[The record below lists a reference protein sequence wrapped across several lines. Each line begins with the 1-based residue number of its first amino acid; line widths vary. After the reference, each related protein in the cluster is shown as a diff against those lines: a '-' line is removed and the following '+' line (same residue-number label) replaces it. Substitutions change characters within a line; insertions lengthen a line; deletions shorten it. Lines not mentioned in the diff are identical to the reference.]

1 VQIPAKRAARQLL
14 LVTSPGGFAVTK
26 PYGTLRL
33 QRLTADEPISFALTP
48 CSSGIAMTAID
59 EKLLEERLTALESAR
74 TWSPRLVSKL
84 ESHIRSASD
93 VELLRINPLKF
104 AADKSLK
111 EEEAID
117 LFLHAA
123 ALGLFEMTWIL
134 ICPICSCV
142 IDSFRALKNLRSH
155 CRCNHCHVDLVAAL
169 DDMIAIT
176 FTVNPA
182 IRRIAYHDPETLS
195 VEDYL
200 LRYRSA
206 NEGLIPDG
214 TPFVKMREMLI
225 RALAYVEPGKT
236 TALEVNAEAGA
247 LHGSSSDSNAGID
260 FIVDP
265 ALPPGEQRIAVR
277 LDFESSTPN
286 TGTVAPGKVIFELT
300 NVADKRF
307 DFGVLQLPPGVE
319 RPPPLTFAP
328 FLSGKRLLTTQTFRD
343 LFRSEVTRG
352 SEGLGVK
359 DIALL
364 FTDLKGSTA
373 LYDRIGDLNAF
384 ALVQQHFDRLQ
395 EVTVRHNGAI
405 IKTIGDAVMAAFL
418 KPADAV
424 QAALDMR
431 SEIASFN
438 ERQPDKALILKIGV
452 HTGAAIAVT
461 LNDRLDYFGQ
471 TVNIAARVQNLAD
484 ADEIFVSQDVYDA
497 DDVRDRLAVFAVEP
511 RTAQLRGVQQELPV
525 FRIRAA
531 AAA

>member
-1 VQIPAKRAARQLL
+1 MAGV
-14 LVTSPGGFAVTK
+14 
-26 PYGTLRL
+26 
-33 QRLTADEPISFALTP
+33 
-48 CSSGIAMTAID
+48 D
-59 EKLLEERLTALESAR
+59 EKLLEERLTELESAR

-93 VELLRINPLKF
+93 TELLRINPIKF
-104 AADKSLK
+104 ATDKSLS

-117 LFLHAA
+117 LFLYAA

-155 CRCNHCHVDLVAAL
+155 CRCTHCHLDLVAAL

-182 IRRIAYHDPETLS
+182 IRRIAYHDPQTLS
-195 VEDYL
+195 AEDYL
-200 LRYRSA
+200 FRYRSA

-214 TPFVKMREMLI
+214 TPFVKMREMLN
-225 RALAYVEPGKT
+225 RGLAYIEPGKT
-236 TALEVNAEAGA
+236 TVFEIIAEAGA
-247 LHGSSSDSNAGID
+247 LHGSSSDSDAGIL

-265 ALPPGEQRIAVR
+265 ALPPGEQRIAIR
-277 LDFESSTPN
+277 FDLESSTPDA
-286 TGTVAPGKVIFELT
+286 GTIAAGKVIFELT

-307 DFGVLQLPPGVE
+307 EFGILQLPPNVD
-319 RPPPLTFAP
+319 RPPPLHFAP

-343 LFRSEVTRG
+343 LFRSEVIRG

-395 EVTVRHNGAI
+395 SVTVRHNGAI

-438 ERQPDKALILKIGV
+438 ERQPDKALTLKIGV
-452 HTGAAIAVT
+452 HKGAAIAVT
-461 LNDRLDYFGQ
+461 LNERLDYFGQ
-471 TVNIAARVQNLAD
+471 TVNVAARVQNLAD

-497 DDVRDRLAVFAVEP
+497 TGVRDELAPYAVEP

-525 FRIRAA
+525 FRVGGFA
-531 AAA
+531 

>member
-1 VQIPAKRAARQLL
+1 M
-14 LVTSPGGFAVTK
+14 TS
-26 PYGTLRL
+26 
-33 QRLTADEPISFALTP
+33 
-48 CSSGIAMTAID
+48 ID
-59 EKLLEERLTALESAR
+59 EKHLEEKLTALESVR
-74 TWSPRLVSKL
+74 TWSPRLVSRL

-93 VELLRINPLKF
+93 AELLRINPIKF
-104 AADKSLK
+104 ATDKGLN
-111 EEEAID
+111 EQEAID

-134 ICPICSCV
+134 ICPVCSCV
-142 IDSFRALKNLRSH
+142 IDSFRALRNLRSH
-155 CRCNHCHVDLVAAL
+155 CRCTHCHLDFVAAL

-182 IRRIAYHDPETLS
+182 IRRIAYHDPQTLS
-195 VEDYL
+195 AEDYVY
-200 LRYRSA
+200 RYRSA

-214 TPFVKMREMLI
+214 TPFAKLRQMLS
-225 RALAYVEPGKT
+225 RGLAYIEPGKT
-236 TALEVNAEAGA
+236 TALEIIAEAGA
-247 LHGSSSDSNAGID
+247 LHGSSSDSDAGIL

-265 ALPPGEQRIAVR
+265 ALPPGEQRIAIR
-277 LDFESSTPN
+277 FDLESSTPDA
-286 TGTVAPGKVIFELT
+286 GIIAAGKVIFELS

-307 DFGVLQLPPGVE
+307 EFGILQLPPGVD
-319 RPPPLTFAP
+319 RPPPLHFAP

-343 LFRSEVTRG
+343 LFRSEVIRG
-352 SEGLGVK
+352 HEGLGVK

-395 EVTVRHNGAI
+395 DVTVRHNGAI

-424 QAALDMR
+424 LAALDMR

-438 ERQPDKALILKIGV
+438 KRQPDKALILKIGV

-461 LNDRLDYFGQ
+461 LNERLDYFGQ
-471 TVNIAARVQNLAD
+471 TVNIAARVQDLAD

-497 DDVRDRLAVFAVEP
+497 TGVRDRLAAFAVEP

-525 FRIRAA
+525 FRVGAA
-531 AAA
+531 A

>member
-1 VQIPAKRAARQLL
+1 
-14 LVTSPGGFAVTK
+14 
-26 PYGTLRL
+26 
-33 QRLTADEPISFALTP
+33 
-48 CSSGIAMTAID
+48 MTAID
-59 EKLLEERLTALESAR
+59 EGHLEEKLTALESAR
-74 TWSPRLVSKL
+74 TWSPRVVSKL
-84 ESHIRSASD
+84 EGHIRSAND
-93 VELLRINPLKF
+93 AGLLRINPIRF
-104 AADKSLK
+104 ATEKSLNA
-111 EEEAID
+111 EEAID

-142 IDSFRALKNLRSH
+142 IDSFRALKDLNSH
-155 CRCNHCHVDLVAAL
+155 CRCTICHIDLVAAL

-176 FTVNPA
+176 FTISPS
-182 IRRIAYHDPETLS
+182 IRRIAYHDPKTLS
-195 VEDYL
+195 AADYL
-200 LRYRSA
+200 LRYASA
-206 NEGLIPDG
+206 PEGLIPDG
-214 TPFVKMREMLI
+214 TPFAKVKEMLT
-225 RALAYVEPGKT
+225 RAVAYLEPGKT
-236 TALEVNAEAGA
+236 IRIEVAAEAGA
-247 LHGSSSDSNAGID
+247 LYGFSTDGDAGFLFPI
-260 FIVDP
+260 DP
-265 ALPPGEQRIAVR
+265 ALPASDQNVVVR
-277 LDFESSTPN
+277 CDENSCQPDCVTLPSGKLTLDITSGGQKRVALGVFQFPPN
-286 TGTVAPGKVIFELT
+286 V
-300 NVADKRF
+300 D
-307 DFGVLQLPPGVE
+307 
-319 RPPPLTFAP
+319 RPPPLHFAP

-343 LFRSEVTRG
+343 LFRSEVIRG

-418 KPADAV
+418 KPSDAV
-424 QAALDMR
+424 QAAIEMR

-452 HTGAAIAVT
+452 HKGAAIAVT

-497 DDVRDRLAVFAVEP
+497 AGVRDGLAAFAVEP
-511 RTAQLRGVQQELPV
+511 QTAQLRGVQQELPV
-525 FRIRAA
+525 FRVVARAA
-531 AAA
+531 A